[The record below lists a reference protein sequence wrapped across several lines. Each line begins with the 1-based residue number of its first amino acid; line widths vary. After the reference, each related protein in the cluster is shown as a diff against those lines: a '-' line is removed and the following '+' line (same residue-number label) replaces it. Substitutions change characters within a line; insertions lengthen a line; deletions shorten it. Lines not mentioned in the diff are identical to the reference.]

1 MQSLYEITTN
11 VFEPISRF
19 WSSERTERAVS
30 GVLVLLFLV
39 ALAGIEC
46 KRQGFLPPALAAIT
60 PSNHFHAVSLAFTL
74 VLILEVIGLIFV
86 LPCSF
91 SKSVG
96 KQFEILSLIL
106 LRNSFKAL
114 VDLPEPIHLTGDW
127 SPVLTIAAE
136 GVGALLVFA
145 LLGFYYK
152 VQNPNYRTAKSGY
165 RRYCFIASKKMVAM
179 VLLVI
184 FSVLGGKALWQGITG
199 HHTFDFFDTFY
210 TVLIFADILLVLL
223 SQRFLPGY
231 QAVFR
236 NSGYALSTLFIR
248 LALAAPPPYNIL
260 LGIGAA
266 VFAVAMTLIFNAFYA
281 QFNQAKE
288 HA

>member
-1 MQSLYEITTN
+1 MQSLYEISTN
-11 VFEPISRF
+11 VFEPLSRF
-19 WSSERTERAVS
+19 WASERTERAVS
-30 GVLVLLFLV
+30 GLLVVIFLV

-46 KRQGFLPPALAAIT
+46 KRQGFLPQPLAAVT
-60 PSNHFHAVSLAFTL
+60 PGNHFHAVSLAFTL

-114 VDLPEPIHLTGDW
+114 VDLPEPIHISGDW
-127 SPVLTIAAE
+127 STVLTIAGE
-136 GVGALLVFA
+136 GTGALLVFA
-145 LLGFYYK
+145 LLGVYYK

-165 RRYCFIASKKMVAM
+165 ARYCFIASKKMVAM
-179 VLLVI
+179 LLLAI
-184 FSVLGGKALWQGITG
+184 FTILGGQALWEGISG

-248 LALAAPPPYNIL
+248 LALASPPPFNIL
-260 LGIGAA
+260 LGLGAA
-266 VFAVAMTLIFNAFYA
+266 VFAVAMTMVFNTFYA
-281 QFNQAKE
+281 QFNQLKE

>member
-1 MQSLYEITTN
+1 MPSLYELTTN
-11 VFEPISRF
+11 IFEPISRF
-19 WSSERTERAVS
+19 WASERTERTVS
-30 GVLVLLFLV
+30 GILVVLFLL
-39 ALAGIEC
+39 ALVGIEC
-46 KRQGFLPPALAAIT
+46 KRQGFLPPSLAAIT
-60 PSNHFHAVSLAFTL
+60 PNNHFYSVSLAFTL

-106 LRNSFKAL
+106 LRNAFKAL
-114 VDLPEPIHLTGDW
+114 VDLPEPIRLTGDW
-127 SPVLTIAAE
+127 GPILTLATE
-136 GVGALLVFA
+136 GAGALAVFA
-145 LLGFYYK
+145 LLGYYYK
-152 VQNPNYRTAKSGY
+152 IQNPNYRTAKSGY

-179 VLLVI
+179 ALLCI
-184 FSVLGGKALWQGITG
+184 FTVLGAQALWDGLTG

-248 LALAAPPPYNIL
+248 LALAAPPPWNVV

-266 VFAVAMTLIFNAFYA
+266 VFAVAMTLVFNTFYA
-281 QFNQAKE
+281 QFAETKE
-288 HA
+288 HP

>member
-1 MQSLYEITTN
+1 MQSLYETTTN
-11 VFEPISRF
+11 IFEPISRF
-19 WSSERTERAVS
+19 WSSERTERTVS
-30 GVLVLLFLV
+30 ALLVVLFLV

-60 PSNHFHAVSLAFTL
+60 PNHHFHSVSLAFTL

-106 LRNSFKAL
+106 LRNAFKAL

-127 SPVLTIAAE
+127 TPVITIATE
-136 GVGALLVFA
+136 GAGALAVFA
-145 LLGFYYK
+145 MLGFYYK
-152 VQNPNYRTAKSGY
+152 IQNPNYRTGKSGY
-165 RRYCFIASKKMVAM
+165 HRYCFIASKKIVALA
-179 VLLVI
+179 LLLI
-184 FSVLGGKALWQGITG
+184 FTVLGGKALWEGVTG

-248 LALAAPPPYNIL
+248 LALAAPPPFNVL
-260 LGIGAA
+260 LGLGAA
-266 VFAVAMTLIFNAFYA
+266 VFAVGMTLIFNAFYA
-281 QFNQAKE
+281 QFTQTKE